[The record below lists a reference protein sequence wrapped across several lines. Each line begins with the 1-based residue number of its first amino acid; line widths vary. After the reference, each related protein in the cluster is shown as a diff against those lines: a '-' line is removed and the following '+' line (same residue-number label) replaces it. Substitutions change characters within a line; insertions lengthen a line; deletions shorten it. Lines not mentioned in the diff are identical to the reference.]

1 VIFSDSISAEYLI
14 INAIESSGRMV
25 MSWKC
30 PSCGRENHDP
40 FNNCECGQSSK
51 GGVLVKEEVK
61 GYEYASEGAEQSVV
75 IPSGCTNDQSRSLQ
89 GSSESRDVQLKD
101 NNDAFSYRYDE
112 EVIKE
117 IDSWLFTFSRRDG
130 CISIGTPALQYFRLK
145 ISVEDLE
152 DMLEVL
158 YQKTGNE
165 KTIRRLNLSATDII
179 GVIDKVDRLIDEKKS
194 KVSIKFTSDELQEI
208 SDFINVQLKI

>member
-1 VIFSDSISAEYLI
+1 
-14 INAIESSGRMV
+14 

-40 FNNCECGQSSK
+40 FINCECGQSSK
-51 GGVLVKEEVK
+51 GGVLVKEELK
-61 GYEYASEGAEQSVV
+61 DYQHTSEGAEQSVD
-75 IPSGCTNDQSRSLQ
+75 IPSGRTNDQTQPLQ
-89 GSSESRDVQLKD
+89 SPSESHDVQLKD
-101 NNDAFSYRYDE
+101 NNDAFSYRYDD

-130 CISIGTPALQYFRLK
+130 CISIGTPALQSFRLK
-145 ISVEDLE
+145 ISVQDLE
-152 DMLEVL
+152 DMLESL

-194 KVSIKFTSDELQEI
+194 KVSIKFTNDELEEI
-208 SDFINVQLKI
+208 TDFINVQLKI

>member
-1 VIFSDSISAEYLI
+1 MA
-14 INAIESSGRMV
+14 

-40 FNNCECGQSSK
+40 FINCECGQSSK
-51 GGVLVKEEVK
+51 GAVLVKEELK
-61 GYEYASEGAEQSVV
+61 DYQHTTEGAEQSVD
-75 IPSGCTNDQSRSLQ
+75 IPSGRTNDQTQSLQ
-89 GSSESRDVQLKD
+89 SPSESHDVQLKD
-101 NNDAFSYRYDE
+101 NNDAFSYRYDD

-117 IDSWLFTFSRRDG
+117 IDSWLFTFSRRDD
-130 CISIGTPALQYFRLK
+130 CISIGTPALQSFRLK
-145 ISVEDLE
+145 ISVQDLE
-152 DMLEVL
+152 DMLESL

-194 KVSIKFTSDELQEI
+194 KVSIKFTSDELEEI
-208 SDFINVQLKI
+208 TDFINVQLKI

>member
-1 VIFSDSISAEYLI
+1 
-14 INAIESSGRMV
+14 

-40 FNNCECGQSSK
+40 FINCECGQSSK
-51 GGVLVKEEVK
+51 GGVLVKQELK
-61 GYEYASEGAEQSVV
+61 DYQHAAEGDEQTVD
-75 IPSGCTNDQSRSLQ
+75 ITSGCTNDQTRSLQ
-89 GSSESRDVQLKD
+89 SPPESYDVQDKD
-101 NNDAFSYRYDE
+101 DKDSFSYLYDE

-130 CISIGTPALQYFRLK
+130 SISIGTPALQSFRLK

-152 DMLEVL
+152 DMLEFL

-165 KTIRRLNLSATDII
+165 KTIRRLNLSAADII

-194 KVSIKFTSDELQEI
+194 KVSINFTSDELQEI
-208 SDFINVQLKI
+208 TNFINVQLKI

>member
-1 VIFSDSISAEYLI
+1 
-14 INAIESSGRMV
+14 

-40 FNNCECGQSSK
+40 FINCECGQSSK
-51 GGVLVKEEVK
+51 GGVLVKQELK
-61 GYEYASEGAEQSVV
+61 DYQHTSEGAEQSVD
-75 IPSGCTNDQSRSLQ
+75 IPSGRTNDQTQSLQ
-89 GSSESRDVQLKD
+89 RPSESHDVQLKD
-101 NNDAFSYRYDE
+101 NNDAFSYRYDDE
-112 EVIKE
+112 AIKE

-130 CISIGTPALQYFRLK
+130 CISIGTPALQSFRLK

-152 DMLEVL
+152 DMLESL

-165 KTIRRLNLSATDII
+165 KTIRRLNLSAADII

-208 SDFINVQLKI
+208 TDFINVQLKI

>member
-1 VIFSDSISAEYLI
+1 
-14 INAIESSGRMV
+14 

-40 FNNCECGQSSK
+40 FINCECGQSSK
-51 GGVLVKEEVK
+51 GGVLVKEELK
-61 GYEYASEGAEQSVV
+61 DYQHTSEGAEQSVD
-75 IPSGCTNDQSRSLQ
+75 IPSGRTNDQTQSLQ
-89 GSSESRDVQLKD
+89 RPSESHDVQIKD
-101 NNDAFSYRYDE
+101 NNDSFSYLYDD

-130 CISIGTPALQYFRLK
+130 CISIGTPALQSFRLK
-145 ISVEDLE
+145 ISVQDLE
-152 DMLEVL
+152 DMLESL

-194 KVSIKFTSDELQEI
+194 KVSIKFTSDELEEI
-208 SDFINVQLKI
+208 TDFINVQLKI

>member
-1 VIFSDSISAEYLI
+1 MA
-14 INAIESSGRMV
+14 

-40 FNNCECGQSSK
+40 FINCECGQSSK
-51 GGVLVKEEVK
+51 GGVLVKQELK
-61 GYEYASEGAEQSVV
+61 DYQHTSEGAEQSVD
-75 IPSGCTNDQSRSLQ
+75 IPSGRTNDQTQSLQ
-89 GSSESRDVQLKD
+89 RPSESHDVQIKD
-101 NNDAFSYRYDE
+101 NNDSFSYLYDD

-130 CISIGTPALQYFRLK
+130 CISIGTPALQSFRLK
-145 ISVEDLE
+145 ISVQDLE
-152 DMLEVL
+152 DMLESL

-194 KVSIKFTSDELQEI
+194 KVSIKFTSDELEEI
-208 SDFINVQLKI
+208 TDFINVQLKI

>member
-1 VIFSDSISAEYLI
+1 
-14 INAIESSGRMV
+14 

-40 FNNCECGQSSK
+40 FINCECGQSSK
-51 GGVLVKEEVK
+51 GGVLVKEELK
-61 GYEYASEGAEQSVV
+61 DYQHTSEGAEQSVD
-75 IPSGCTNDQSRSLQ
+75 IPSGRKNDQTQSLQ
-89 GSSESRDVQLKD
+89 SPSESHDVQLKD
-101 NNDAFSYRYDE
+101 NNDAFSYRYDDE
-112 EVIKE
+112 AIKE

-130 CISIGTPALQYFRLK
+130 CISIGTPALQSFRLK

-152 DMLEVL
+152 DMLGFL

-165 KTIRRLNLSATDII
+165 KTIRRLNLSAADII

-208 SDFINVQLKI
+208 TDFINVQLKI

>member
-1 VIFSDSISAEYLI
+1 
-14 INAIESSGRMV
+14 

-40 FNNCECGQSSK
+40 FINCECGQSSK
-51 GGVLVKEEVK
+51 GGVLVKEELK
-61 GYEYASEGAEQSVV
+61 DYQHASEGVEQSLD
-75 IPSGCTNDQSRSLQ
+75 IPSGCTSDQTQSSQ
-89 GSSESRDVQLKD
+89 SPSESHDVQLKD
-101 NNDAFSYRYDE
+101 NNDAFSYRYDD

-130 CISIGTPALQYFRLK
+130 YISIGTPALQSFRLK
-145 ISVEDLE
+145 ISVQDLE
-152 DMLEVL
+152 DMLESL

-165 KTIRRLNLSATDII
+165 KTIRRINLSAADII

-194 KVSIKFTSDELQEI
+194 KVSINFTGDELQEI
-208 SDFINVQLKI
+208 TDFINVQLKI

>member
-1 VIFSDSISAEYLI
+1 
-14 INAIESSGRMV
+14 

-40 FNNCECGQSSK
+40 FINCECGQSSK
-51 GGVLVKEEVK
+51 GGVLVKQELK
-61 GYEYASEGAEQSVV
+61 DYQHAAEGDEQTVD
-75 IPSGCTNDQSRSLQ
+75 ITSGCTNDQTRSLQ
-89 GSSESRDVQLKD
+89 SPPESYDVQDKD
-101 NNDAFSYRYDE
+101 DKDSFNYLYDE

-117 IDSWLFTFSRRDG
+117 IDSWLFTLSRRDG
-130 CISIGTPALQYFRLK
+130 CISIGTPALQSFRLK

-152 DMLEVL
+152 DMLEFL

-165 KTIRRLNLSATDII
+165 KTIRRLNLSAADII

-194 KVSIKFTSDELQEI
+194 KVSINFTSDELQEI
-208 SDFINVQLKI
+208 TNFINVQLKI